1 MSDYNQNRVQ
11 AGSLMLHYLEWGSG
25 DRVLVCLHGT
35 SMSANAWTRL
45 ARDLKDGWRV
55 IALNM
60 RGHGFSDRPETG
72 YSVAEYGE
80 DLLHFLDALHLKK
93 VDLIGSSLGTQVAVD
108 FASRHPERVNRIVL
122 SDPSLAIDEKA
133 IAGYVRLHETRA
145 RVFDTWE
152 DAIGYCRALP
162 QRAKLSTEM
171 HELAEAGD
179 FKQLP
184 DSRYEWCY
192 YLPGILES
200 FRKLTVDQWDQVAR
214 IEAPVLV
221 LRASTSHVLSKANAL
236 RLERELKH
244 GVLYEVPNSSHTIWG
259 DQPELLSDLTR
270 RFLGGENVPRNEI
283 SDSEKR

>member
-1 MSDYNQNRVQ
+1 MSDYTQHRVQ
-11 AGSLMLHYLEWGSG
+11 AGKLMLHYLEWGRG

-45 ARDLKDGWRV
+45 ARDLQNEFRV

-60 RGHGFSDRPETG
+60 RGHGFSDAPETG
-72 YSVAEYGE
+72 YSVAEYSD
-80 DLLHFLDALHLKK
+80 DLLAFLDALQLEK
-93 VDLIGSSLGTQVAVD
+93 VDLIGSSLGTQVAID
-108 FASRHPERVNRIVL
+108 FASRHPELVKRIVL
-122 SDPSLAIDEKA
+122 SDPSLAIDEAA

-152 DAIGYCRALP
+152 DAIGYCRSLP
-162 QRAKLSTEM
+162 QRAKLSVEM

-184 DSRYEWCY
+184 DGRYEWCY

-200 FRKLTVDQWDQVAR
+200 FRKLTVDQWDQVKR

-221 LRASTSHVLSKANAL
+221 LRASTSHVLSKPNAL
-236 RLERELKH
+236 KLEHELKH
-244 GVLYEVPNSSHTIWG
+244 GTLYEVANSSHTIWG
-259 DQPELLSDLTR
+259 DQPALLSDITR
-270 RFLGGENVPRNEI
+270 RFLGGENVARNEVT
-283 SDSEKR
+283 